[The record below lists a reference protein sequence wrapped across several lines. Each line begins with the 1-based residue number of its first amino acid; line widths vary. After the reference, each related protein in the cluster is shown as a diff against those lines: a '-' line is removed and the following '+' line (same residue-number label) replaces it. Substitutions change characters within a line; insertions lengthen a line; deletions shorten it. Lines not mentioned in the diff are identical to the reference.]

1 MSISI
6 RPATPADANALSQLI
21 VGSAR
26 ASLAP
31 HYSEVQMAA
40 FLDYYSPSAMVG
52 KIARQAVFCAEMDG
66 QLVGTV
72 ALDGAGNLVG
82 FYTHAGYMG
91 QGIGTAMMRHIEAFA
106 QQKGHREIRLTAS
119 PVGLGFYYK
128 LGWERVSDFVFQ
140 HLGVD
145 FDETLMRKAVG
156 CWPLA
161 FGCWLLAAIS

>member
-1 MSISI
+1 MINL
-6 RPATPADANALSQLI
+6 RPASPSDADSLSQLI
-21 VGSAR
+21 IGSAH

-52 KIARQAVFCAEMDG
+52 KIARQAVFCAEMEG

-82 FYTHAGYMG
+82 FYTHADFMG

-106 QQKGHREIRLTAS
+106 KQKGHRKIRLTAS

-128 LGWERVSDFVFQ
+128 HGWERVSDYVFQ

-145 FDETLMRKAVG
+145 FDETLMRKE
-156 CWPLA
+156 
-161 FGCWLLAAIS
+161 I